1 MAWISLAIAPT
12 VAAIQVWIAYML
24 VKPACGSGHVSSLML
39 LSVALAVVTAAGAF
53 AGWRARG
60 RFLGMIGLAINVLVL
75 VLVFASSFAPV
86 IKPPCE

>member
-24 VKPACGSGHVSSLML
+24 VKPACVGGHLGSLML
-39 LSVALAVVTAAGAF
+39 LSVALAVVTAVGAF
-53 AGWRARG
+53 AGWRARA

-75 VLVFASSFAPV
+75 VLVFASSLAPV
-86 IKPPCE
+86 IRPPCE